1 MKQVNILTQCDAKK
15 SPVRSGMKLFVF
27 GIIGL
32 CLIGAAVYVLTYSP
46 SKPPVPE
53 TTDSGDARLDFDGS
67 NPWFVD
73 ITEESGLKFV
83 HDCGKV
89 GTYFMPEQVGSGAA
103 FLDFNNDGLLD
114 IYLLQGAGPKG
125 PKNSLYQQNPDGT
138 FRDVSKGSGLDIAGY
153 NVGVAVGDVNNDGW
167 PDVLVTQYIGVK
179 LFLNNHDGMFTDVT
193 QTSGVNNPAWGSS
206 AAFLD
211 YDRDGWLDL
220 VVVSYVN
227 YDPTMHCNGRRFVG
241 ERDYCAE

>member
-1 MKQVNILTQCDAKK
+1 
-15 SPVRSGMKLFVF
+15 MKLFVF

-114 IYLLQGAGPKG
+114 IYLLQG
-125 PKNSLYQQNPDGT
+125 
-138 FRDVSKGSGLDIAGY
+138 
-153 NVGVAVGDVNNDGW
+153 VAPRVQRTVCISRI
-167 PDVLVTQYIGVK
+167 PMEH
-179 LFLNNHDGMFTDVT
+179 FAM
-193 QTSGVNNPAWGSS
+193 
-206 AAFLD
+206 
-211 YDRDGWLDL
+211 
-220 VVVSYVN
+220 
-227 YDPTMHCNGRRFVG
+227 
-241 ERDYCAE
+241 